1 MLNLNSCILYL
12 CATLYFT
19 FFFFHSMELYLLF
32 IFIVYFLFII
42 LFVYFIVL
50 LEVPRILQ
58 KDVILRG
65 PSSSVCD

>member
-1 MLNLNSCILYL
+1 
-12 CATLYFT
+12 
-19 FFFFHSMELYLLF
+19 MELYLLF